1 MSHFYDTDGK
11 PVYQVPNKSK
21 PGTMR
26 GTTLRDMRKLD
37 LAVGVTS
44 INSLT
49 RSVQLDEWKIKETIR
64 YCMSK
69 PFDAMCKTQEDY
81 INEIIE
87 ESAKALTKT
96 SDRGKEIH
104 AAMEEYYTKDIVHG
118 KDERY
123 IVPVINGI
131 REKWNTRWSAEET
144 FNYKGLYGGSV
155 DLSSS
160 WGEGDGIVLD
170 FKVKDKDGEA
180 FNRIKGYESYKMQIA
195 AYRVGLGMPNAIG
208 GNVYISSKQPGLFKI
223 ELYGNEELDRHFEM
237 FMNLCR
243 YWHLNNK
250 TGRNLNV

>member
-1 MSHFYDTDGK
+1 MSHFYDIDGK

-26 GTTLRDMRKLD
+26 DTTIREARSMN
-37 LAVGVTS
+37 LAIGVTS
-44 INSLT
+44 ILQVASSKVLT
-49 RSVQLDEWKIKETIR
+49 DWIIEDTIKN
-64 YCMSK
+64 CMAN
-69 PFDAMCKTQEDY
+69 PYDAMCQTTEQY
-81 INEIIE
+81 INSIHD
-87 ESAKALTKT
+87 KARTDLKKA

-118 KDERY
+118 KDEKY
-123 IVPVINGI
+123 IIPVINGI
-131 REKWNTRWSAEET
+131 REKWNTRWRAEET

-155 DLSSS
+155 DLS
-160 WGEGDGIVLD
+160 GTDIVLD

-223 ELYGNEELDRHFEM
+223 ELYDNEELDRHFEM